1 MNYYLK
7 INHREFELKSDFNE
21 EEVKKAIMILKDNL
35 VSDSDVSV
43 DAVFSINI
51 EDTGG
56 RNNLEKLAK
65 KFKLNGEE

>member
-7 INHREFELKSDFNE
+7 INHIEFELKSDFNE
-21 EEVKKAIMILKDNL
+21 EELNKAIMILRDSL
-35 VSDSDVSV
+35 ISVSDVSV
-43 DAVFSINI
+43 NAVFSINI